1 MASRAGWWSTVQV
14 ANKNVVMSAQRRFTS
29 TRHQRGTRGRTP
41 DDDNNHGFANT
52 IFVVSRTGAPRSP
65 LRPATELLVEH
76 ARFHRDRRNIA
87 SHFVGVPMIVLALG
101 ILFGRLQLGGYNLAW
116 LFWGASTLWYLTR
129 GKLVMGIV
137 TSAVTAGLIALA
149 QPLAMTDDWLAWG
162 LGGLAGG
169 WIIQVIG
176 HYFEGRKPG
185 FVDDLIG
192 QLVAPMF
199 VIAEALM
206 AVGLERETRIEIELG
221 AGSTHLRDLKAGG
234 AR

>member
-1 MASRAGWWSTVQV
+1 MAA
-14 ANKNVVMSAQRRFTS
+14 
-29 TRHQRGTRGRTP
+29 
-41 DDDNNHGFANT
+41 DDDRSHGFANT

-65 LRPATELLVEH
+65 LRPATELLVDY

-87 SHFVGVPMIVLALG
+87 SHFVGIPLIVLALG

-116 LFWGASTLWYLTR
+116 LFWGASALWYLTR

-137 TSAVTAGLIALA
+137 TSAVTAGLIALV
-149 QPLAMTDDWLAWG
+149 QPLAMTDDWLVWG
-162 LGGLAGG
+162 LGGIAAGWLVQLA
-169 WIIQVIG
+169 G

-192 QLVAPMF
+192 QLVGPMF
-199 VIAEALM
+199 LIAEAMM
-206 AVGLERETRIEIELG
+206 AIGLERETRIEIELG

-234 AR
+234 AS